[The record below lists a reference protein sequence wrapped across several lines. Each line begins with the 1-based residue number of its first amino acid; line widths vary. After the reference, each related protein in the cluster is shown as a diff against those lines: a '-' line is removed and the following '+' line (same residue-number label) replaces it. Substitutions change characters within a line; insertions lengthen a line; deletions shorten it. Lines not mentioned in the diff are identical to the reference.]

1 MHGRGREEEGG
12 TRTCMGGAGM
22 RRGGGHTYMHGWG
35 RDEEEGRTTH
45 VHAWA
50 GQG

>member
-1 MHGRGREEEGG
+1 MHGRGREEE
-12 TRTCMGGAGM
+12 
-22 RRGGGHTYMHGWG
+22 GGHTYMHGWG
-35 RDEEEGRTTH
+35 RDARGTCMGGAGMRRGAH